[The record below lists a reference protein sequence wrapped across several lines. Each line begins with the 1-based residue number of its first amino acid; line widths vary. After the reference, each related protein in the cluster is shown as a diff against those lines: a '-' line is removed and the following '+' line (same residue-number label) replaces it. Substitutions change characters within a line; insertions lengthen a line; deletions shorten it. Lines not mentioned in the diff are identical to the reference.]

1 MIRAFRTLRGMC
13 GRLGEGRQGGRGAA
27 QRRRELG
34 GYAGDVPVGSDRGE
48 PVFDDLAEPRELTDG
63 ERDLLAV
70 LVAAT
75 GSPHIAAQLPTAQV
89 SGTCR
94 CGCSSI
100 RLTARAS
107 AMPPAAV
114 LERTP
119 GKQDDYVAVTAEAAA
134 GVQEPVAVTL
144 HIVDGSL
151 HELEIFAGEGQPV
164 TTPPATSLR
173 DISLSS

>member
-1 MIRAFRTLRGMC
+1 
-13 GRLGEGRQGGRGAA
+13 
-27 QRRRELG
+27 
-34 GYAGDVPVGSDRGE
+34 VSVGSDRGE

-63 ERDLLAV
+63 ERDLLAA

-75 GSPHIAAQLPTAQV
+75 GSAHMAAQLPTAQV
-89 SGTCR
+89 GGTCR

-107 AMPPAAV
+107 AIPPAV
-114 LERTP
+114 ILKLTT
-119 GKQDDYVAVTAEAAA
+119 GKRDDYVAVTAEAAA

-144 HIVDGSL
+144 HIVDGFL

-173 DISLSS
+173 NISLSP